1 MRAVLVLA
9 LLGAFVLGTGTP
21 GFAGSKDGPRRWTK
35 VLKKSSEVVYKIE
48 FLSNANPALK
58 AAEFGIIGDGGTD
71 VDIEVY
77 DANGKMIASDTNY
90 SDIAFVRWAPNQTQ
104 IYTIRVKNLGTEDN
118 TCHFAHN

>member
-1 MRAVLVLA
+1 M
-9 LLGAFVLGTGTP
+9 
-21 GFAGSKDGPRRWTK
+21 
-35 VLKKSSEVVYKIE
+35 VYKIE

-118 TCHFAHN
+118 TCHFTAQLRIAAKTEADRTAAYGPLP